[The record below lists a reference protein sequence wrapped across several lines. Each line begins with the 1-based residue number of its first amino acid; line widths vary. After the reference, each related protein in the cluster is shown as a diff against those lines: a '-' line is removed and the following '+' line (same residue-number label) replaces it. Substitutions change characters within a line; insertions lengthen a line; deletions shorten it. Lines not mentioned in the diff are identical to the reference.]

1 MKADEEL
8 KNNPAFAGISPL
20 KVMFLEQILK
30 EMQKQNKDTLMPF
43 FLAVNTKASQMGI
56 AFTDEETQLI
66 FTEMEKRMGKK
77 KFAEILGAFVYKP
90 EGKVTLVPESDKRE
104 AVSISTAEADF
115 KED

>member
-1 MKADEEL
+1 MKANEEL

-56 AFTDEETQLI
+56 TFTDKDTQLI
-66 FTEMEKRMGKK
+66 FSEMEKRMSAEERERFKMIQSVMRKK
-77 KFAEILGAFVYKP
+77 
-90 EGKVTLVPESDKRE
+90 
-104 AVSISTAEADF
+104 
-115 KED
+115 

>member
-66 FTEMEKRMGKK
+66 FTEMEKRMDAEEKRRFQMIRNVMQNKK
-77 KFAEILGAFVYKP
+77 
-90 EGKVTLVPESDKRE
+90 
-104 AVSISTAEADF
+104 
-115 KED
+115 

>member
-8 KNNPAFAGISPL
+8 KSNPAFAGISPL

-56 AFTDEETQLI
+56 TFTDEETQLI
-66 FTEMEKRMGKK
+66 FSEMEKRMSPEERERFKMIQSVMKK
-77 KFAEILGAFVYKP
+77 QQ
-90 EGKVTLVPESDKRE
+90 R
-104 AVSISTAEADF
+104 
-115 KED
+115 